1 MMYKMSNK
9 GDEKYTFLLT
19 EFNLHNKG
27 VQKNNRLSKSASK
40 KRKER
45 KTSKTQAYKRAQLE
59 RNRGYIKK
67 FRLLKHADHE
77 IDLLFL

>member
-9 GDEKYTFLLT
+9 SDEKYTCLLT

-27 VQKNNRLSKSASK
+27 EQKNNRLSKSAGK
-40 KRKER
+40 KLKER
-45 KTSKTQAYKRAQLE
+45 KTSKTQAYRRAQLE

-67 FRLLKHADHE
+67 FRLLKHTDHE